1 MRIDPGVGE
10 EAAEILSLL
19 GNFPFV
25 TVGEP
30 ADYLVTTKPDFP
42 LDLELVDLRD
52 PPDRWRDVT
61 KTFEPVVP
69 RPRTWPVGNLRDEAT
84 VPRLQRLLVAAG
96 RTRALLDR
104 SFADT
109 NGVEICLVIK
119 IFGTDCK
126 PLGQKGTTAFVRF
139 EDDAEVRVTNRS
151 GGPRFVTAMAADGT
165 LGLDWAGIDA
175 EAPVRRLAPGES
187 IVFPA
192 RMVIRSEAEDDPRFL
207 ILTSA
212 APIDVAAIDHLDPLG
227 DWPDCTADG
236 QKECVRPEP
245 GLVLA
250 DDLAV
255 RSVQVL
261 IDPEPVVAM
270 GNAMDATAMMA
281 TWAAQFYSVLPYTP
295 AEIAADA
302 KLPEDQSQFLKLRS
316 YEERQHR
323 CGATLIA
330 PMIVMTAAHCVADG
344 QYAGNG
350 LAKVLVQ
357 RRVRMGSRKL
367 GKEGTTYAIAG
378 VAVHAGYAP
387 GDPRNDVALLLL
399 AADRGSVGRMPAPLA
414 TATRPLAAGVR
425 ANAFGWGLTGA
436 VSPTGSII
444 MPVSGRLNRNAE
456 TLQYGE
462 LASVSLDAC
471 RRKLADKVTPGM
483 VCMFPP
489 TALAGRASGD
499 GVFTC
504 RGDSG
509 GPLVRR
515 VSGRDEL
522 VGVVSWSM
530 GCGYKDYPSVF
541 ADVGYFARWIDA
553 AKVALKPG
561 AAIRVADPARP
572 NAASR

>member
-1 MRIDPGVGE
+1 
-10 EAAEILSLL
+10 
-19 GNFPFV
+19 V
-25 TVGEP
+25 T
-30 ADYLVTTKPDFP
+30 
-42 LDLELVDLRD
+42 LDD
-52 PPDRWRDVT
+52 
-61 KTFEPVVP
+61 
-69 RPRTWPVGNLRDEAT
+69 N
-84 VPRLQRLLVAAG
+84 
-96 RTRALLDR
+96 
-104 SFADT
+104 
-109 NGVEICLVIK
+109 
-119 IFGTDCK
+119 
-126 PLGQKGTTAFVRF
+126 
-139 EDDAEVRVTNRS
+139 AEVRVTNRS
-151 GGPRFVTAMAADGT
+151 DAPRYVTAMAADGT
-165 LGLDWAGIDA
+165 LALDWAGIDDLN
-175 EAPVRRLAPGES
+175 PVARLAPGES
-187 IVFPA
+187 IVLPS
-192 RMVIRSEAEDDPRFL
+192 RMVMRSEAGDDPRFV

-212 APIDVAAIDHLDPLG
+212 GPIDVAAIGQHDPLG
-227 DWPDCTADG
+227 DGPECTAAAQQD
-236 QKECVRPEP
+236 CVSPVGP
-245 GLVLA
+245 LA
-250 DDLAV
+250 LNDDLAV

-261 IDPEPVVAM
+261 VDPEPVTAM
-270 GNAMDATAMMA
+270 GNGSDVTAMMA
-281 TWAAQFYSVLPYTP
+281 TWAAQFYSVLPYSP
-295 AEIAADA
+295 EEIAADA

-330 PMIVMTAAHCVADG
+330 PMVVMTAAHCVADG

-456 TLQYGE
+456 MLQYGE

-483 VCMFPP
+483 VCMFSP

-541 ADVGYFARWIDA
+541 ADVGYFARWIEA
-553 AKVALKPG
+553 AKAALKPG

-572 NAASR
+572 NAAAR